1 MKQINIVLCLLSI
14 VLCLGCNPEAKYEVE
29 NVNINVSVKAV
40 SAGFVECDFTTDKD
54 AYYLIAIVPAQE
66 GVNPLEHQKQFMTLA
81 LDSAYVEY
89 LDWRHDRLEEGEFH
103 VAPFASHALQYGNI
117 DHFFTGLWYDTEYWI
132 YAFVVDPVAM
142 KPRGKLHLV
151 TVKTAFESS
160 VPIMFEYRVN
170 GDWDYIY
177 PIDSATY
184 SIHEHFPY
192 VAITRD
198 SLDVDEAIN
207 DSSSDYGW
215 CTTPQEY
222 FSYWLL
228 YHSTHPEEARI
239 LYGVSAFKH
248 DYFTTDIA
256 FEEGHTY
263 YTFIGGYDF
272 SLKQNTLYKF
282 LWEGDSTD
290 IYFMPWDNLMLEDDE
305 PDYSAE

>member
-1 MKQINIVLCLLSI
+1 M
-14 VLCLGCNPEAKYEVE
+14 
-29 NVNINVSVKAV
+29 
-40 SAGFVECDFTTDKD
+40 
-54 AYYLIAIVPAQE
+54 
-66 GVNPLEHQKQFMTLA
+66 
-81 LDSAYVEY
+81 
-89 LDWRHDRLEEGEFH
+89 
-103 VAPFASHALQYGNI
+103 
-117 DHFFTGLWYDTEYWI
+117 WYDTEYWI

-160 VPIMFEYRVN
+160 VPIVFEYRVN
-170 GDWDYIY
+170 GEWDYIY
-177 PIDSATY
+177 PIDSSTY

-192 VAITRD
+192 VALTRD
-198 SLDVDEAIN
+198 SVDVYADMN

-228 YHSTHPEEARI
+228 LQSTHPEEARI
-239 LYGVSAFKH
+239 LYGVSAFKN
-248 DYFTTDIA
+248 DGLTTDIA